1 MGTGATVA
9 LIVAGMFAAGVI
21 RRATRRRDPNDLAVT
36 ALYTSAAWSWA
47 KLPGAELLFH
57 RRAKAVFDGTNLALA
72 LPRALGRAPWL
83 PASLVQRHLMI
94 DRLVS
99 DSGATEIL
107 ELAAGL
113 SRRGVAMSTDPR
125 VSFTEVDRPFVVQ
138 RKRALLERT
147 AAGRAALARPNF
159 RLVEGDVADVD
170 LAALGSGTRPRAIVA
185 EGLLMYL
192 DSEAQRTLFRRIR
205 ALFDA
210 RSGLFV
216 FDLVPAAEQVRR
228 GALGS
233 ALGWFFRRATRG
245 ARFARD
251 ARTRDD
257 VASDLRAAG
266 FSVELLEPKDVLDR
280 WQLPYGDVWT
290 QVLLFVC
297 RPA

>member
-57 RRAKAVFDGTNLALA
+57 RRAKAVFDGTNLA
-72 LPRALGRAPWL
+72 P
-83 PASLVQRHLMI
+83 
-94 DRLVS
+94 
-99 DSGATEIL
+99 
-107 ELAAGL
+107 GL

-257 VASDLRAAG
+257 VANDLRAAG